1 MLWHNHLLEGIGDK
15 CDPDIDNDGL
25 KNEDDNCPMIPN
37 PKQVRLECFYCAIW
51 ILDLEISSILLQ
63 EPSGS
68 ANERGSACINDWLV
82 QLKNLL
88 HITKL

>member
-1 MLWHNHLLEGIGDK
+1 MLWQNHLLEGIGDK

-51 ILDLEISSILLQ
+51 IL
-63 EPSGS
+63 PF
-68 ANERGSACINDWLV
+68 
-82 QLKNLL
+82 
-88 HITKL
+88 